1 VQWEPEVSLAFPTL
15 PSGSL
20 PDSKQFAISLED
32 PAMRTEMEGGYVI
45 TRKKHTRTPRR
56 TWAIAYQMLT
66 EGDRTTL
73 DDFWNTTAGGSL
85 AFDWTNP
92 ADGSIYTVRFKD
104 PLNFKYAGIGT
115 SKRWDCSF
123 SLEQA

>member
-1 VQWEPEVSLAFPTL
+1 VAALVYPTL

-20 PDSKQFAISLED
+20 PDSKQFGIQLED

-45 TRKKHTRTPRR
+45 TRPKHTRAPRR
-56 TWAIAYQMLT
+56 TWPIAYQMLT
-66 EGDRTTL
+66 DADRTTL
-73 DDFWNTTAGGSL
+73 GNFWNTTKGGSL
-85 AFDWTNP
+85 TFDWTNP
-92 ADGSIYTVRFKD
+92 ADGAIYTVRFKD
-104 PLNFKYAGIGT
+104 PLQFKYVGIGS